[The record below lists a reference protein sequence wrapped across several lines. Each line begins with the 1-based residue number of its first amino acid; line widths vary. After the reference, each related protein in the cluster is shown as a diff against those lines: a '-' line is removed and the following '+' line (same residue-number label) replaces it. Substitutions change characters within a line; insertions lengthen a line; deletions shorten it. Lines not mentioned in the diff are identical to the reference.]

1 MGIADAG
8 GLGSDDEVTGKHE
21 FQSTRH
27 RDPALAARAL
37 AAHPLIDSLGAGR
50 AALVDYCAEVPAIAA
65 AVGWRPEKRVR

>member
-1 MGIADAG
+1 MPLLYLHGFR
-8 GLGSDDEVTGKHE
+8 SSP
-21 FQSTRH
+21 QSVK
-27 RDPALAARAL
+27 ARAL